1 MKRRKSE
8 SMSVK
13 TIRLIVISC
22 VLLGVT
28 ALVIGI
34 ALYSRQIYA
43 NAIDSSFDVATHAKI
58 SVIHA
63 TDATKLVEQVLDIY
77 HSLTEEQKQKMGTEE
92 YRQYFS
98 SIDMSDGSTYNRI
111 DTILLGFFA
120 DSTITDV
127 YLATYDKERN
137 ALVYIVD
144 PSDEDYFYPGEW
156 EEVET
161 REVDKFL
168 DWDGS
173 GTLYDVSYT
182 RRYGWLS
189 TAGVPVY
196 DSSDNIFYFVLAD
209 VEISNIFNI
218 LISFALPIAIAM
230 LCASVL
236 IAWALSDAI
245 RKNVV
250 NPINAISEA
259 ASLYTED
266 KKAGITTNRF
276 ASLNIHES
284 KELENLCKTMA
295 GMEKTLH
302 EHEEYLTKIAA
313 ERERIETEL
322 DMAKRIQFSML
333 PSKFPAFPE
342 RTDFDIFAT
351 MTPAKEV
358 GGDYYDFFFIDDD
371 HLALVIADVSG
382 KGIPAALFM
391 MITKVIVQ
399 SCAMLG
405 KGASDILQKTNEA
418 LCSNNK
424 TEFFVTIWIGIVE
437 LSTGKVTACNAG
449 HEYPAIM
456 HGGKFEILHDKHS
469 VCVGGIPEAV
479 YKEYSFD
486 LKAGDKIFIYTDGVT
501 EAEDSKN
508 KFYGMERL
516 SDALNANSKKS
527 PQGIVEE
534 LGKSLARFSGNADQ
548 FDDITMLCFEYKGKK
563 K

>member
-1 MKRRKSE
+1 
-8 SMSVK
+8 MSVK